1 MDAPAKRGR
10 DAEMAAAQPVTDL
23 SALHNRVLDD
33 LGQAIC
39 EGRLAA
45 ESTIT
50 TESLERHYG
59 VSRSVIRE
67 SLRALE
73 AMGMVT
79 SKRRVGNRILPSDEW
94 NVYDRNVIRWRL
106 AGRDRLSQLKSLI
119 ELRTAIEPAA
129 AGLAASRATLT
140 QASDLVGL
148 AGRLWAAG
156 RGGDSELFLEL
167 DVQFHALVLDMSGN
181 QMFSRLND
189 LVSEVLIGRTHYGLI
204 PQFPN
209 HEALQL
215 HVDVANGIQSGNAEA
230 ASQAMIQIMERSM
243 DETSELWER
252 SSTQEDAGAAS

>member
-1 MDAPAKRGR
+1 MDAPAKRNR
-10 DAEMAAAQPVTDL
+10 DDAAAVTQPGNGL
-23 SALHNRVLDD
+23 SVLHNRVLDD
-33 LGQAIC
+33 LGQAMC

-45 ESTIT
+45 GSTIT
-50 TESLERHYG
+50 TEELERRYG

-73 AMGMVT
+73 AMGMVA
-79 SKRRVGNRILPSDEW
+79 SKRRVGNRILPIDEW
-94 NVYDRNVIRWRL
+94 NLYDRNVIRWRL
-106 AGRDRLSQLKSLI
+106 AGRDRLSQLQSLI

-129 AGLAASRATLT
+129 AGLAASRASLT

-181 QMFSRLND
+181 QMFARLND
-189 LVSEVLIGRTHYGLI
+189 LVSEVLIGRSHYGLI

-215 HVDVANGIQSGNAEA
+215 HVDVANGIQSGNADA
-230 ASQAMIQIMERSM
+230 ASAAMMEIMQRSAE
-243 DETSELWER
+243 ETEEFWAQSAEPSDR
-252 SSTQEDAGAAS
+252 